1 MLRKIMAKTSFRE
14 TTRIL
19 LLSSDLDLASVM
31 CLLIQA
37 AAQRDDLI
45 CDGALGFV
53 FLQTLQPKKFSCI
66 CSCDGGAEFSCERP
80 KLKDWACEKTDP
92 LQNHWKLDARRVK
105 LKKQKLNPVCLK
117 GSQHYSEN
125 EVLCTFQLS
134 SQELWANKMEQLYI
148 FSKAASVRRARCSVL
163 PWCLCVP
170 PGLNLLMV
178 EVLLYIWIICSVS
191 STQIHLLPL
200 TSLSSEQTGDE
211 ILAAPSMI
219 FPWKKRPKYWKYF
232 SNRTQRPP

>member
-1 MLRKIMAKTSFRE
+1 MCATVFVCNEGLLLIFKVSSILIFRYSGWSVGSFTTCLMCFLPLLFCCSCRRVQISAVTLVCAMLRKIMAKTSFRE

-80 KLKDWACEKTDP
+80 KLKDWACKKTDP
-92 LQNHWKLDARRVK
+92 LQNHWKLDARR
-105 LKKQKLNPVCLK
+105 
-117 GSQHYSEN
+117 GS
-125 EVLCTFQLS
+125 
-134 SQELWANKMEQLYI
+134 
-148 FSKAASVRRARCSVL
+148 
-163 PWCLCVP
+163 
-170 PGLNLLMV
+170 
-178 EVLLYIWIICSVS
+178 
-191 STQIHLLPL
+191 
-200 TSLSSEQTGDE
+200 
-211 ILAAPSMI
+211 
-219 FPWKKRPKYWKYF
+219 
-232 SNRTQRPP
+232 